1 MTREMLL
8 AMLPDRP
15 MAAELAANP
24 VTPVRKTF
32 LCPNRSP
39 ALPAAIRLTARASR

>member
-1 MTREMLL
+1 MTRVMLP

-24 VTPVRKTF
+24 ATPVRKTL

-39 ALPAAIRLTARASR
+39 ALPAGIRLTARASR